1 MQLQDLLK
9 GLGFKTEANP
19 EIHAIRYD
27 SRQVGPRDLYVAIA
41 GTRSDG
47 HEHIPAALHQG
58 AVAIVCDQVWYEAQ
72 SKRVHEMGLW
82 LPCDQPRA
90 ALAALSANFYGRPA
104 SKLRMIGI
112 TGTNGKTTTSHLV
125 SEMLRR
131 LQLSTG
137 WIGTLG
143 AGFGDITLPGQYTT
157 PFPPELHGMLSLMSQ
172 AGVQAVAMECSSH
185 ALEQHRLDA
194 IAYDVAVF
202 TNLTQDHL
210 DYHHTMDAYADAK
223 LILFRQG
230 LKPGGVAVIN
240 RDDPRWER
248 FAQASWDNTGVRVIS
263 YGIDSGADLEAR
275 ELQFDCEGVS
285 FKLIWQG
292 QSHAVKLKLPGR
304 YNVHNALAALGTALA
319 LDMPLAPSLE
329 ALSAITGVP
338 GRLERVSPDGHPFA
352 VYVDYAHT
360 PDSLENALR
369 AVRQFTS
376 GKVRVVFGCGGD
388 RDKGKRPLMASA
400 AETLADEV
408 YITSD
413 NPRSEDPIVILH
425 EIIAGL
431 KQPDKALVEN
441 DRRLSIQAA
450 LNAAEAGDVVLIA
463 GKGHEN
469 YQIIGS
475 QTLHFDD
482 REEARRHLANMN
494 PKGAQS

>member
-1 MQLQDLLK
+1 MELQDLIK

-47 HEHIPAALHQG
+47 HDHIPAALHQG
-58 AVAIVCDQVWYEAQ
+58 AVAVVCDRVWYEAQ
-72 SKRVHEMGLW
+72 SKRVHELGLW
-82 LPCDQPRA
+82 LPCDQPRV
-90 ALAALSANFYGRPA
+90 ALAQLAANFYSRPA
-104 SKLRMIGI
+104 SRLRMIGI
-112 TGTNGKTTTSHLV
+112 TGTNGKTTTAHLV
-125 SEMLRR
+125 SETLKR

-143 AGFGDITLPGQYTT
+143 AGFGEITLPGQYTT

-194 IAYDVAVF
+194 IEYDVAVF

-210 DYHHTMDAYADAK
+210 DYHHTMEAYADAK
-223 LILFRQG
+223 TLLFSKG

-263 YGIDSGADLEAR
+263 YGIESGADLEAR
-275 ELQFDCEGVS
+275 ELQFDREGVS
-285 FKLIWQG
+285 FKLFWQG
-292 QSHAVKLKLPGR
+292 QSYPVKLRLPGR
-304 YNVHNALAALGTALA
+304 YNVHNALAALGSALA
-319 LDMPLAPSLE
+319 LELPLVASLE
-329 ALSAITGVP
+329 ALGAIPGVP

-369 AVRQFTS
+369 AVRQFTT
-376 GKVRVVFGCGGD
+376 GLVKLVFGCGGD
-388 RDKGKRPLMASA
+388 RDKGKRPLMAA
-400 AETLADEV
+400 VAEALADGV
-408 YITSD
+408 IITSD
-413 NPRSEDPIVILH
+413 NPRSEAPA
-425 EIIAGL
+425 EIINEIVAGL
-431 KQPDKALVEN
+431 KQPGRAHVEP
-441 DRRLSIQAA
+441 DRRTAIAMAIDWASP
-450 LNAAEAGDVVLIA
+450 GDVVLIA

-475 QTLHFDD
+475 QTLHLDD
-482 REEARRHLANMN
+482 REEARRHLANLN
-494 PKGAQS
+494 DKGALP